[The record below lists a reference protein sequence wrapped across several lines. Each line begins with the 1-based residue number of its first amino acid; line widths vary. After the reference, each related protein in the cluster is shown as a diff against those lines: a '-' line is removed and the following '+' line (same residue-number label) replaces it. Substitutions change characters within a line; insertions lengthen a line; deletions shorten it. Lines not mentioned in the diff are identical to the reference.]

1 MLEPQR
7 SDKKLQLRD
16 KKIQEQVNFDDDV
29 YFSIDTRSLEDN
41 FSTVKIEQNIIQPK
55 PNLI

>member
-41 FSTVKIEQNIIQPK
+41 FSTVKIEQKIIQPK

>member
-41 FSTVKIEQNIIQPK
+41 FSAVKIEQNIIQPK

>member
-41 FSTVKIEQNIIQPK
+41 FSTVNFEQNIIQPK

>member
-41 FSTVKIEQNIIQPK
+41 FSTVKIEQKIICKGPDA
-55 PNLI
+55 